1 LTRGVGVENPRV
13 IDLVTYDP
21 KSGEYVLIMIEE
33 RKWDGSADRVLQLQ
47 AKVNNYLSFALDGQ
61 MARQYPDSV
70 GKPLRLQLDCV
81 AEPDA
86 NSAQFIEL
94 VREKL
99 KTEGI
104 RLIVNLI

>member
-1 LTRGVGVENPRV
+1 MTSGGGVENPRV

-21 KSGEYVLIMIEE
+21 KSGEYALIMTEE
-33 RKWDGSADRVLQLQ
+33 REWDGSPDRVLQLQ
-47 AKVNNYLSFALDGQ
+47 EKVNNYLSFALDGQ
-61 MARQYPDSV
+61 MARQYPESV
-70 GKPLRLQLDCV
+70 GKPIRLQLDCV

-86 NSAQFIEL
+86 ASARLIEL

-99 KTEGI
+99 RSEGI